1 MELTTAMLAAAA
13 HNVAGKLYIL
23 GGQWDRL
30 SAAALPVQHPT
41 LSVVLVI
48 RLEYNE
54 APRTYELS
62 IELTLDG
69 RSEGVKAAGQF
80 AVGHGP
86 GQIHGAPQ
94 FVPLAIP
101 FNNLTFTSAGR
112 YEWVINIG
120 SKELGRIP
128 LEVTHGIVPGMPP
141 IGLGQQPPESAGD

>member
-1 MELTTAMLAAAA
+1 MLADAA
-13 HNVAGKLYIL
+13 HNVGGKLYIL

-48 RLEYNE
+48 RLEYSE

-62 IELTLDG
+62 VELTLDG
-69 RSEGVKAAGQF
+69 RSQGIKAVGQF

-86 GQIHGAPQ
+86 GQVPGAPQ

-101 FNNLTFTSAGR
+101 FNNLTFKTEGR
-112 YEWVINIG
+112 YEWVITVAEN
-120 SKELGRIP
+120 ELGRIP

-141 IGLGQQPPESAGD
+141 LAADEQPAQPDQG